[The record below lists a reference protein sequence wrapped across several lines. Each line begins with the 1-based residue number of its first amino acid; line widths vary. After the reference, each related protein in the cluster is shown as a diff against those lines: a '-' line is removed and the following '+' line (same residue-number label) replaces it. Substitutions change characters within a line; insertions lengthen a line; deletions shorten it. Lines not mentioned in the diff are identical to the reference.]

1 MTFKKRL
8 ARCIVRARVFLLAV
22 ILLLA
27 VWSVF
32 QIGRTVINYDL
43 TRYLSDDTMT
53 KKALRVM
60 EEEFGASEQ
69 LRLLFENRN
78 DDSLR
83 TILSRLGEIPEIL
96 AVQYNPETDRKEVD
110 GNVLQLVTV
119 TTEESSASAL
129 VPVLREMFP
138 DAGHYIVDGSAA
150 RQLDVQKSV
159 GAEIPG
165 IMLIAV
171 GVVFAVL
178 LLTSHSWLEPPLLL
192 MVFAISI
199 LINMGT
205 NFLFRDVS
213 FITFAVCAILQLAL
227 SIDYAIMLL
236 HTWNR
241 FCDTGLSPEKAMEEA
256 LAQCFMRISSSALT
270 TVAGLLS
277 LLFMSFTIG
286 FDIGLVLSKGILIS
300 MLCVFLLMPA
310 ATLLLKT
317 PLRKARHRPLNFG
330 GARLGNFIFRRRRPV
345 ALLLTAVVLA
355 GAFFA
360 FRNEYSFTEPNP
372 AENTDS
378 GRISAVYGTSNPMAL
393 LIPGDETDED
403 YERQRALVR
412 ELDALKRADGSPLL
426 RNITAMVTTGEAAL
440 KEYTADEVAEMTG
453 ISPSIVSLFF
463 TVNGFG
469 ETVRA
474 DRLLAAADAF
484 AGDSEQVAAL
494 QAQLGTARKVFIGKR
509 YHRILLEPSFQA
521 SDSDFSGCMDAVLD
535 TVKHH
540 YAGDYYITGGPMSVY
555 DIGNAFRSDLTVVNL
570 ITLFAILLIVVLSFR
585 SFLMPALLVFII
597 EGAIWIT
604 MGISRIAG
612 EPIFFISYLICLSL
626 QMGATIDYGILV
638 CDQYRICRGKGLPV
652 REALRETMQT
662 ALPTVLTSGIIL
674 ITAGFIIGKQCSIY
688 YISSIGLLIS
698 RGALMS
704 VLLVLTL
711 LPALLALTDRVI
723 SRSVPEK
730 LPKKTQDSSFSA
742 AGDENAGHSP
752 C

>member
-1 MTFKKRL
+1 MSMKKKL
-8 ARCIVRARVFLLAV
+8 AHFIVRARTVLLIL
-22 ILLLA
+22 ILLVT

-32 QIGRTVINYDL
+32 QIRRTVINYDL

-53 KKALRVM
+53 KKALAVM

-69 LRLLFENRN
+69 LRLLFENQ
-78 DDSLR
+78 DEESLGI
-83 TILSRLGEIPEIL
+83 ILRRLRETPEIL
-96 AVQYNPETDRKEVD
+96 AVQYNPETDRKEKD
-110 GNVLQLVTV
+110 GVTLELVTL
-119 TTEESSASAL
+119 TLEESDASAM

-138 DAGHYIVDGSAA
+138 AAGRYIVDGSAA
-150 RQLDVQKSV
+150 RQLDIQKSV
-159 GAEIPG
+159 GSEIPG

-178 LLTSHSWLEPPLLL
+178 LLTSHAWLEPLLL
-192 MVFAISI
+192 LVVFAVPI

-241 FCDTGLSPEKAMEEA
+241 FCDSGLTPKDAMEEA

-300 MLCVFLLMPA
+300 MLCVFLLMPSI
-310 ATLLLKT
+310 TLLAEALIRKT
-317 PLRKARHRPLNFG
+317 RHRPLTFG
-330 GARLGNFIFRRRRPV
+330 GARLGRFIFLRRKPV
-345 ALLLTAVVLA
+345 ALLLSAAVLA

-360 FRNEYSFTEPNP
+360 FQNEYRFTEPNP
-372 AENTDS
+372 SEDTES
-378 GRISAVYGTSNPMAL
+378 GRIASLFGASNPLAL

-403 YERQRALVR
+403 YDLQRALVR
-412 ELDALKRADGSPLL
+412 DLNGLKREDGSPVL
-426 RNITAMVTTGEAAL
+426 RSITSMVTTGEAAL
-440 KEYTADEVAEMTG
+440 KEYSAQEVAEMTG
-453 ISPSIVSLFF
+453 LSPALISMFF
-463 TVNGFG
+463 SMNGFG

-474 DRLLAAADAF
+474 DRLLSSAGAI
-484 AGDSEQVAAL
+484 AGDNEQIAGL
-494 QAQLGTARKVFIGKR
+494 QAQLSAARKAFIGKK
-509 YHRILLEPSFQA
+509 YHRMLLEPAFSA
-521 SDSDFSGCMDAVLD
+521 TDSDFISCMDAVLNTAD
-535 TVKHH
+535 KY
-540 YAGDYYITGGPMSVY
+540 YAGDYFITGGPMSVY
-555 DIGNAFRSDLTVVNL
+555 DIGNAFRSDLMKVNL
-570 ITLFAILLIVVLSFR
+570 ITLFAILLIVILSFR
-585 SFLMPALLVFII
+585 SLLLPALLVFII

-604 MGISRIAG
+604 MGISKVIG
-612 EPIFFISYLICLSL
+612 EPIFFICYLICLSI

-652 REALRETMQT
+652 PEALRETMRT
-662 ALPTVLTSGIIL
+662 ALPTVLTSGTIL
-674 ITAGFIIGKQCSIY
+674 TTAGYIIGKQCSIY

-711 LPALLALTDRVI
+711 LPALLSL
-723 SRSVPEK
+723 
-730 LPKKTQDSSFSA
+730 LPCRPRAAESA
-742 AGDENAGHSP
+742 PLEQEARTKQ
-752 C
+752 